1 MARRIRPVG
10 HEDRLSLVDH
20 LDELR
25 TRIILSLV
33 AFGVALALC
42 FWQNHLILR
51 IVNDPLNGRKPI
63 TLGVAEPFTTTFTLS
78 AYAAILI
85 ALPVVLYQLYA
96 FILPAFTPGERRVAM
111 PLLLMVPFL
120 FIGGVVFGYYVVL
133 PAALKFLLHFNT
145 DQFRVEIRARDYYSF
160 VSMTLVACGL
170 LFQIPVGILGLN
182 RMGIVTP
189 RQLRKNRRDAFKG
202 GGGSSSAEKTIQKQ
216 IDNAQKQLAAN
227 PHNQAALQQLIRDN
241 YQLASLSADQT
252 TGTFSADGKKNLQQ
266 ASIAWQRYLAT
277 NPA

>member
-25 TRIILSLV
+25 TRLILSIV

-51 IVNDPLNGRKPI
+51 IVNKPLDGRKPI

-78 AYAAILI
+78 AYTAILI
-85 ALPVVLYQLYA
+85 ALPIVLYQLYA
-96 FILPAFTPGERRVAM
+96 FILPAFTPGERRVAL

-120 FIGGVVFGYYVVL
+120 FIAGVVFGYYVVL

-160 VSMTLVACGL
+160 VSMTLIACGL

-182 RMGIVTP
+182 RLGIVTP
-189 RQLRKNRRDAFKG
+189 RQLRKNRRYAIVVIAVLAMLLPGVDPVSMLIEMVPMIVLYELSILLAVAFG
-202 GGGSSSAEKTIQKQ
+202 RPSEEVSDQIVSAE
-216 IDNAQKQLAAN
+216 
-227 PHNQAALQQLIRDN
+227 
-241 YQLASLSADQT
+241 
-252 TGTFSADGKKNLQQ
+252 G
-266 ASIAWQRYLAT
+266 
-277 NPA
+277 

>member
-63 TLGVAEPFTTTFTLS
+63 TLGVAEPFTTTFTLA

-85 ALPVVLYQLYA
+85 SLPVVLYQLYA

-145 DQFRVEIRARDYYSF
+145 DQFQVQIRARDYYSF

-170 LFQIPVGILGLN
+170 LFQIPVAILGLN

-189 RQLRKNRRDAFKG
+189 RQLRKNRRYAILVIAVLAMLLPGVDPVSMLIEMVPMIVLYELSILLAVAFG
-202 GGGSSSAEKTIQKQ
+202 RPSEEVSDRIASAE
-216 IDNAQKQLAAN
+216 
-227 PHNQAALQQLIRDN
+227 
-241 YQLASLSADQT
+241 
-252 TGTFSADGKKNLQQ
+252 G
-266 ASIAWQRYLAT
+266 
-277 NPA
+277 

>member
-25 TRIILSLV
+25 TRIILSLF
-33 AFGVALALC
+33 AFGVAVALC

-51 IVNDPLNGRKPI
+51 IVNDPLGGRKPI

-85 ALPVVLYQLYA
+85 SLPIVLYQLYA

-120 FIGGVVFGYYVVL
+120 FIAGVVFGYYVVL

-160 VSMTLVACGL
+160 VTMTLVACGL

-182 RMGIVTP
+182 RLGIVTP
-189 RQLRKNRRDAFKG
+189 RQLRKNRRYAILVIAVLAMLLPGVDPVSMLIEMVPMIVLYELSILLAVAFG
-202 GGGSSSAEKTIQKQ
+202 RPSEEVSDQIVSAE
-216 IDNAQKQLAAN
+216 
-227 PHNQAALQQLIRDN
+227 
-241 YQLASLSADQT
+241 
-252 TGTFSADGKKNLQQ
+252 G
-266 ASIAWQRYLAT
+266 
-277 NPA
+277 

>member
-1 MARRIRPVG
+1 MAHRIRPVG
-10 HEDRLSLVDH
+10 HEDRLTLVDH

-25 TRIILSLV
+25 TRIILALV

-51 IVNDPLNGRKPI
+51 IVNDPLHGRKPI

-85 ALPVVLYQLYA
+85 SLPVVLYQLYA
-96 FILPAFTPGERRVAM
+96 FILPAFTPNERRVAM

-120 FIGGVVFGYYVVL
+120 FIAGVVFGYYVVM

-145 DQFRVEIRARDYYSF
+145 NQFNVQIRARDYYGF
-160 VSMTLVACGL
+160 VTMTLVACGL

-182 RMGIVTP
+182 RLGVVTP
-189 RQLRKNRRDAFKG
+189 RQLRKNRRYAILVIAVLAMLLPGVDPVSMLIEMVPMIVLYELSILLTSAFG
-202 GGGSSSAEKTIQKQ
+202 RPSEEVSDQVVSAE
-216 IDNAQKQLAAN
+216 
-227 PHNQAALQQLIRDN
+227 
-241 YQLASLSADQT
+241 
-252 TGTFSADGKKNLQQ
+252 G
-266 ASIAWQRYLAT
+266 
-277 NPA
+277 

>member
-63 TLGVAEPFTTTFTLS
+63 TLGVAEPFTTTFTLA

-85 ALPVVLYQLYA
+85 SLPVVLYQLYA

-145 DQFRVEIRARDYYSF
+145 DQFQVQIRARDYYSF
-160 VSMTLVACGL
+160 VSMTLVAFGL
-170 LFQIPVGILGLN
+170 LLAVLMGGGLVLFGIGGGSLNGGL
-182 RMGIVTP
+182 
-189 RQLRKNRRDAFKG
+189 LDAFKS
-202 GGGSSSAEKTIQKQ
+202 GGGSSSGNKAIQQ
-216 IDNAQKQLAAN
+216 RIDNAQKQLAAN
-227 PHNQAALQQLIRDN
+227 PQNQAALQEIIRDN
-241 YQLASLSADQT
+241 YQ
-252 TGTFSADGKKNLQQ
+252 
-266 ASIAWQRYLAT
+266 
-277 NPA
+277 